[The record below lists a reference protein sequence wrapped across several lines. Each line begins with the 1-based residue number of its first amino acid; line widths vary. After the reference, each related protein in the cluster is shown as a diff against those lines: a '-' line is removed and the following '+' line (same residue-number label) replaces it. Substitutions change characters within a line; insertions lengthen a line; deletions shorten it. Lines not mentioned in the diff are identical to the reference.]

1 MGLDIYAGTLIR
13 YYARNWK
20 TVSQQ
25 FAEAN
30 GINFRT
36 IRPQQDS
43 EDKLSLQEIQEL
55 VTQWQNAIVKGLNLN
70 PVPLWNEDYEVT
82 PYYTDKPDWDALN
95 ALL

>member
-30 GINFRT
+30 GIDFQT
-36 IRPQQDS
+36 IRPQQNS
-43 EDKLSLQEIQEL
+43 ENEFSLQEIQEL
-55 VTQWQNAIVKGLNLN
+55 LNGKML
-70 PVPLWNEDYEVT
+70 
-82 PYYTDKPDWDALN
+82 
-95 ALL
+95 